1 MSNKFIGKNGED
13 IACEYLQKLG
23 YKIIDR
29 NICFSRYCELDIV
42 AVDKSGILVAVEVK
56 TRKTDIC
63 GDPLEAITRNK
74 YKNIKLGLFN
84 YLKTHPEYKKFRI
97 DAIAIILGTPVSIN
111 HIKNI

>member
-29 NICFSRYCELDIV
+29 NVHFSRYCELDVI
-42 AVDKSGILVAVEVK
+42 ALDKSGVLAAVEVK

-63 GDPLEAITRNK
+63 GNPLEAITQKK
-74 YKNIKLGLFN
+74 YKNIKLGLYN
-84 YLKTHPEYKKFRI
+84 YLKEHPEYKKFRI
-97 DAIAIILGTPVSIN
+97 DAISIILTPALSIN